1 MMKALGR
8 LVVLT
13 LALCAPVL
21 ASAQA
26 PAPVIVVN
34 LVELSGSAA
43 IAGTNFKNGVE
54 LAFREINAS
63 GGVLGQRIQV
73 VTFDTET
80 NPELAK
86 ALAQRALALNPY
98 AVMGPVFS
106 GITMAA
112 MDEMRRAEVPTFTG
126 GEAASITLQ
135 GNPYIFRT
143 SFSQLTAM
151 PRLARY
157 IKDVIRAR
165 TVGIVWVDNEFGRG
179 GREAMTKALE
189 AEGIKVVADVSTEQ
203 RQADFADA
211 VQKVRE
217 SDADLMFVYLNE
229 EESGRFLREVQRQ
242 GYDRWLVGETTLAS
256 QKVIELAGEAANG
269 VRAHVGLTAD
279 ALFPGVRAFDNKF
292 IKEYRYKSDHNG
304 MKGYIAA
311 YVLKAATEK
320 IGKFDSKE
328 LAKAMKGIAL
338 SAKEYPGILLD
349 VKYDDKGDLDRAS
362 FIVRVSGGRHEFI
375 ATLPP
380 SSPIAAGPA
389 AAKK

>member
-26 PAPVIVVN
+26 SAPVIVVN

-112 MDEMRRAEVPTFTG
+112 MDELRRAEVPTFTG
-126 GEAASITLQ
+126 AEAASITLQ

-203 RQADFADA
+203 RQADFAEA
-211 VQKVRE
+211 VQKVRQ
-217 SDADLMFVYLNE
+217 SDADVMFVYLNE

-320 IGKFDSKE
+320 IGRFDSKE

>member
-1 MMKALGR
+1 MMKSLGR
-8 LVVLT
+8 MLAIP
-13 LALCAPVL
+13 LALCVPVL
-21 ASAQA
+21 AWAQGA
-26 PAPVIVVN
+26 VPVIVVN
-34 LVELSGSAA
+34 LVELSGAAA
-43 IAGTNFKNGVE
+43 IAGTNFKNGVD
-54 LAFREINAS
+54 LAFKEINA
-63 GGVLGQRIQV
+63 GGGILGQRIQV

-86 ALAQRALALNPY
+86 ALAQRALALDPY

-112 MDEMRRAEVPTFTG
+112 MNEMRRAEVPTFTG

-143 SFSQLTAM
+143 SFSQITAM

-157 IKDVIRAR
+157 IKDAIRAK

-179 GREAMTKALE
+179 GREAMTKALD

-203 RQADFADA
+203 RQVDFAGA
-211 VQKVRE
+211 VQKVRQ
-217 SDADLMFVYLNE
+217 SDADAMFVYLNE
-229 EESGRFLREVQRQ
+229 EESGYFLREVQRQ

-311 YVLKAATEK
+311 YVLKAVTEK
-320 IGKFDSKE
+320 IGRFDSKE

-380 SSPIAAGPA
+380 STTIAAVP

>member
-1 MMKALGR
+1 MMKSLDRLLAVALA
-8 LVVLT
+8 LWVPT
-13 LALCAPVL
+13 LAW
-21 ASAQA
+21 AQGA
-26 PAPVIVVN
+26 APVIVVN
-34 LVELSGSAA
+34 LVELSGPAA

-54 LAFREINAS
+54 LAFREINAA
-63 GGVLGQRIQV
+63 GGILGQRIQV
-73 VTFDTET
+73 ATFDTET

-112 MDEMRRAEVPTFTG
+112 MNEMRRAEVPTFTG

-203 RQADFADA
+203 RQVDFADA
-211 VQKVRE
+211 VQKVRQ
-217 SDADLMFVYLNE
+217 SDAEAMFVYLNE

-311 YVLKAATEK
+311 YVLKAVTEK
-320 IGKFDSKE
+320 IGRFDSKE

-380 SSPIAAGPA
+380 SSTVAAAPA